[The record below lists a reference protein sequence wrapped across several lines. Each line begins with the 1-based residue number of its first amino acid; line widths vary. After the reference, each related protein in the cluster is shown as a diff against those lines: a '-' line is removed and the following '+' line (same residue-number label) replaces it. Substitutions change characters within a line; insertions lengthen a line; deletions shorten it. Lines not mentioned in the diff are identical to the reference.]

1 MSEPARK
8 LSEEGAEREARRPF
22 SSFFKRVFGRS
33 DDAAVESSEPRRS
46 HEEPEPEEKPEEFWN
61 PKEGSPQMEAV
72 RPMRP
77 QFPVWKKEYPGLTA
91 EDIDLEDDDWLR
103 HQSVDQN
110 HPYSDAPPTATS
122 NNGEQ
127 HPSDAQ
133 NPGFSTF
140 PEEQRGGFVPS
151 GDPYPP
157 HLRKLEPIAT
167 MEPQPERQENLD
179 AVVDR
184 LLRDKDFLLAEELK
198 HKAEEIN
205 QLLVQAQ
212 RQKMKVE
219 LSVSEL
225 ESRPGNKVSWLDVRI
240 FKEI

>member
-1 MSEPARK
+1 M
-8 LSEEGAEREARRPF
+8 REARRPF
-22 SSFFKRVFGRS
+22 SSFI
-33 DDAAVESSEPRRS
+33 RRLFQG
-46 HEEPEPEEKPEEFWN
+46 PEEEEFRPAPTPSKPARPDPDEYEDEFWD
-61 PKEGSPQMEAV
+61 PRSGAPPVEQV

-77 QFPVWKKEYPGLTA
+77 EQPRWKKDIPGLT
-91 EDIDLEDDDWLR
+91 DPFLEEREWQDEWLTR
-103 HQSVDQN
+103 RQEPESSQPEPAVETPVSPEIVDTRARKE
-110 HPYSDAPPTATS
+110 H
-122 NNGEQ
+122 
-127 HPSDAQ
+127 
-133 NPGFSTF
+133 FSTF
-140 PEEQRGGFVPS
+140 PIDRNRQQIH
-151 GDPYPP
+151 PYPASSSA
-157 HLRKLEPIAT
+157 PIRSAEAPESVAV
-167 MEPQPERQENLD
+167 MEEHAQRQENLD

-225 ESRPGNKVSWLDVRI
+225 ESRPGNKVSWVDVKI